1 MSAAL
6 TVTENDRIAMGGNN
20 PPAFDAHK
28 ANVDDLR
35 SEASTWLDGAQ
46 VATPEEAEGIDTL
59 IKLARSA
66 RDEADKQRAAEK
78 KPHDDAAKAV
88 QAQWKPLVDSA
99 QRILDVCLEK
109 VGSWRVAEANRKEAV
124 AAVLRAEAEA
134 ERQAE
139 VEATRGASGNID
151 AREQA
156 DQLAVSAKTAEKLAA
171 KAEKAVGKGNGL
183 VPYRTLKVTDTRAL
197 AGWLWKHR
205 REQVEEAHEQIAQ
218 GILRARTR
226 GYGLAEMDGTE
237 IITEMKAR

>member
-6 TVTENDRIAMGGNN
+6 SVTGNELIREGGNN
-20 PPAFDAHK
+20 PPVFDAHK

-35 SEASTWLDGAQ
+35 TEASAWLDGAQ
-46 VATPEEAEGIDTL
+46 VTTAEEAEGIDTL

-66 RDEADKQRAAEK
+66 RDEADKARAAEK

-109 VGSWRVAEANRKEAV
+109 VGAWRIAEAARKEA
-124 AAVLRAEAEA
+124 AAALARAEAEA

-139 VEATRGASGNID
+139 VEATRAASGNID

-156 DQLAVSAKTAEKLAA
+156 DQLDVSAKAAERVA
-171 KAEKAVGKGNGL
+171 KTLEKAATTGNGL
-183 VPYRTLKVTDTRAL
+183 RTVRSLKITDTRAL

-205 REQVEEAHEQIAQ
+205 REDAEAVHAELAHRIY
-218 GILRARTR
+218 RAN
-226 GYGLAEMDGTE
+226 GPAMEGTE